1 MSRTHLFSKVGLGR
15 VLEDFGRIFGE
26 FFGVADPL
34 VDSYFA
40 AVGGVGR
47 ILGGFLRLQTTC

>member
-1 MSRTHLFSKVGLGR
+1 MGLGR
-15 VLEDFGRIFGE
+15 VLEDFGKIFGG

-40 AVGGVGR
+40 AVGGIGR
-47 ILGGFLRLQTTC
+47 ILGGFLGLQTTC

>member
-1 MSRTHLFSKVGLGR
+1 MGLGR
-15 VLEDFGRIFGE
+15 VLEDFGKIFGG
-26 FFGVADPL
+26 FFGVADSL

-47 ILGGFLRLQTTC
+47 ILGGFLGLQTTC